1 MKIKNLLIDFS
12 YGIIRK
18 IQVSGKYK
26 VAKVVNPDKCTRCTR
41 CENACPF
48 PFNAI
53 KVDVNNGIS
62 INSERCIGCGHCEK
76 VCKEQ
81 VIEIFSQESRKKV
94 CHGNCAKNKI

>member
-62 INSERCIGCGHCEK
+62 INSERFMD
-76 VCKEQ
+76 V
-81 VIEIFSQESRKKV
+81 SLRESV
-94 CHGNCAKNKI
+94 PGTGY